1 MPYFAE
7 TTWTSLS
14 HITTLKRQQTVT
26 KFKKGIKNIKI
37 LSKKNRAE
45 NRLGFRDSWTKASS
59 FCQYLYIVRKGVR
72 KIERLALEAEEG
84 EGTREKPKGRE
95 DSAVRRW
102 EGEPTREKQKGRKSR
117 GSNRGFLR
125 VFSLE
130 GLDLGFKL

>member
-1 MPYFAE
+1 M
-7 TTWTSLS
+7 
-14 HITTLKRQQTVT
+14 
-26 KFKKGIKNIKI
+26 
-37 LSKKNRAE
+37 
-45 NRLGFRDSWTKASS
+45 
-59 FCQYLYIVRKGVR
+59 RKLPLDGG
-72 KIERLALEAEEG
+72 EW
-84 EGTREKPKGRE
+84 EGTREKQKGRE